1 MHLRLLQFSN
11 PRYTRNLEDSYEKEH
26 PNFLYPEFRCYNMEC
41 QTCAA
46 LKMAQLFTEACYKAQ
61 HRENSIEDAIGK

>member
-11 PRYTRNLEDSYEKEH
+11 PRYTRTYEDHFEKEH
-26 PNFLYPEFRCYNMEC
+26 PLHLYPEYRCYNLEC

-46 LKMAQLFTEACYKAQ
+46 LKMAQLFTEACYQAQ
-61 HRENSIEDAIGK
+61 HQENSIEDAIG